1 VSLVSSFSF
10 PLSFDD
16 LISVKDPHASTYPA
30 AVKWIMYPRWWLE
43 SIGYWGAPFTATPGR
58 APAPVHPNGY
68 PTLPSKEA
76 YAAAYPD
83 GLEGA
88 TYTNYCFQ
96 TPPTASFTFQSFI
109 SYFSLFIVGVV
120 CTLLVQKLF
129 PGGDSRKA
137 YEPIPDSR
145 I

>member
-1 VSLVSSFSF
+1 MVS
-10 PLSFDD
+10 
-16 LISVKDPHASTYPA
+16 IKDPHASTYPA

-58 APAPVHPNGY
+58 APVPVHPNGY
-68 PTLPSKEA
+68 PTLSSKEA
-76 YAAAYPD
+76 YAAAYPN

-88 TYTNYCFQ
+88 VYSNYCFEQ
-96 TPPTASFTFQSFI
+96 PSSSFTFQTFI
-109 SYFSLFIVGVV
+109 SYSSLILVGVI
-120 CTLLVQKLF
+120 CTLLVQRLF
-129 PGGDSRKA
+129 PGDARKA